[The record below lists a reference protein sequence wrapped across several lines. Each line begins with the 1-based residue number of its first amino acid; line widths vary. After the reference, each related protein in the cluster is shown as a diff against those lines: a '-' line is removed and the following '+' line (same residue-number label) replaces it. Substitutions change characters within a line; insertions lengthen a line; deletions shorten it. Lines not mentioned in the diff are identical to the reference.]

1 MTPQI
6 YENAQAR
13 PEHHL
18 FAWTLPC
25 EMLERRTYVS
35 AKIAFVML
43 LLDVH
48 LADTA
53 VPLPCSVIP
62 SCHTVR
68 RHRTSALLHFVLQY
82 GFASIRAQSNR
93 LRML

>member
-62 SCHTVR
+62 RAIQCAVIELPPSCTSFFNMASLPYALS
-68 RHRTSALLHFVLQY
+68 RTD
-82 GFASIRAQSNR
+82 
-93 LRML
+93 